1 MILFDYILKLI
12 VYLIIEWKLGEVMKQ
27 RVISAMIL
35 ILIALPLILE
45 GEKVFALAI
54 GFVGVFAMKEIMDLK
69 ISHKSIPSMMSII
82 FYLSFFLLVY
92 MTPFEYSNMNGLNY
106 RLIGFLLLLY
116 LIPVMFY
123 AKKNQYNTNDAFY
136 FLGVTFFLGL
146 ACHTIILA
154 RVQSLWLFLYLL
166 LIPVLTD
173 TFAYVLGQLIGR
185 IAVAPNISP
194 NKTIEGCF
202 LGSLCSTLLCS
213 VFYLYFVSKMSFFPL
228 FFFTLILSIAGQFGD
243 LLFSKIKRENNIKD
257 FSNLIPGHGGV
268 LDRFD
273 SLLNVSIVFLLLMS
287 YFRF

>member
-1 MILFDYILKLI
+1 M
-12 VYLIIEWKLGEVMKQ
+12 Q
-27 RVISAMIL
+27 
-35 ILIALPLILE
+35 
-45 GEKVFALAI
+45 
-54 GFVGVFAMKEIMDLK
+54 
-69 ISHKSIPSMMSII
+69 
-82 FYLSFFLLVY
+82 SFFDERVKFAIEHIWINPLSGKREEALSALR
-92 MTPFEYSNMNGLNY
+92 EAANMGD
-106 RLIGFLLLLY
+106 G
-116 LIPVMFY
+116 
-123 AKKNQYNTNDAFY
+123 DAFY

-228 FFFTLILSIAGQFGD
+228 FFFISCLTGLTTLVSKFSAVIPKEIAN
-243 LLFSKIKRENNIKD
+243 LPPLF
-257 FSNLIPGHGGV
+257 FSSSNCLI
-268 LDRFD
+268 
-273 SLLNVSIVFLLLMS
+273 
-287 YFRF
+287 